1 MPNDGVVIYI
11 HNPVEDIVIGAK
23 NPGKNI
29 WNKVEKSSKI
39 GQDYKNLV
47 SDFAVFMNAIVKI

>member
-23 NPGKNI
+23 NPGQNI

>member
-23 NPGKNI
+23 NPGQNI
-29 WNKVEKSSKI
+29 WKKVEKSSKI
-39 GQDYKNLV
+39 GQDYKNLI